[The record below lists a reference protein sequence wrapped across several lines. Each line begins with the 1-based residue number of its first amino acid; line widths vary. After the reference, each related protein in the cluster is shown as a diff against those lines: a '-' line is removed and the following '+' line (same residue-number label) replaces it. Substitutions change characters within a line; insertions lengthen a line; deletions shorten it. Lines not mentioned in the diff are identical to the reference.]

1 MLACARSWGTPVG
14 TESGNAQEREAAI
27 LEVANLEVAVLEV
40 AVPEASVADTV
51 DGLVVE
57 LEVLVAVAVD
67 APVVEL
73 SGGPA
78 ICVH

>member
-1 MLACARSWGTPVG
+1 M
-14 TESGNAQEREAAI
+14 
-27 LEVANLEVAVLEV
+27 
-40 AVPEASVADTV
+40 ADTV

-57 LEVLVAVAVD
+57 LEVSEGVAD
-67 APVVEL
+67 GAPVIEL